1 MRRTT
6 PDGMKRLAL
15 LSALL
20 AILVGAFVVTAPGL
34 VSIPVVRRSIAHEI
48 AGWGGRALSFD
59 GAPTVAFRPYLTVS
73 FPNASILSAR
83 TGEVLVSMD
92 QLSAQIP
99 LLPLVLGGNIEPTA
113 FDFRRPVFHFE
124 IDGAGRSNWTPPN
137 GVDRTTRVEK
147 IKVTDGSIRYRDGSG
162 RRIDIDEVDARLNWP
177 GASGAASLSGRASW
191 HGQAGDFSLSIGSPR
206 AFVEGQPSDLTF
218 SIASKALSAHFD
230 GQFQQLDGV
239 VANGTISAEI
249 PSMRNLAGL
258 AGWPLADRAA
268 FGRFDLRGS
277 LNFTRGVA
285 RLADASMTIDGNS
298 AEGVLAL
305 DLSNPRP
312 AIQATLAFDDFELGP
327 FRDLAVAQAAAAR
340 EQPTADIDLA
350 ALSAV
355 DLDIRLSAD
364 RLLEDGQ
371 AIGRVA
377 GSAALRDGRL
387 DIAAADLRLFDARVS
402 ANLTADSA
410 SIVPS
415 AVLDL
420 RFDTLPL
427 QSVPPDLSPFGQK
440 GTAKGEMRFEVR
452 GNRWADVVDSF
463 AGTGKVTVQGGTL
476 AGIDLAAL
484 RRSLADPAA
493 NAARIH
499 SRATDFDTADLAFGF
514 DLSQMRIDRAE
525 IAGKGF
531 GMDFSGTSRLL
542 GPPSYDIEGT
552 ILYAGK
558 DGKPID
564 VPFIADDERGLAG
577 LKPMPKDAGGGSP
590 ATPEATDD
598 GSPVPKKTGL

>member
-1 MRRTT
+1 
-6 PDGMKRLAL
+6 MKRLAL

-73 FPNASILSAR
+73 FPKASILSAR

-124 IDGAGRSNWTPPN
+124 IDGSGRSNWTPPN

-147 IKVTDGSIRYRDGSG
+147 IKVTDGSIHYRDGSG
-162 RRIDIDEVDARLNWP
+162 RRIDFENVDARLNWP

-191 HGQAGDFSLSIGSPR
+191 HGQVGDFSLRMGSPR

-218 SIASKALSAHFD
+218 SVVSKALSAHFD
-230 GQFQQLDGV
+230 GQIQQIGGV

-249 PSMRNLAGL
+249 PSMRDLAGL
-258 AGWPLADRAA
+258 AGWQLADRAA

-285 RLADASMTIDGNS
+285 RLADASITIDGND
-298 AEGVLAL
+298 AEGVLGL
-305 DLSNPRP
+305 DLSNARP
-312 AIQATLAFDDFELGP
+312 AIQATLAFDDFEIGP
-327 FRDLAVAQAAAAR
+327 FRDLVVAQAAAAR
-340 EQPTADIDLA
+340 EYPSADIDLA
-350 ALSAV
+350 ALSTV
-355 DLDIRLSAD
+355 DLDMRLSAD
-364 RLLEDGQ
+364 RLLDEGQ

-387 DIAAADLRLFDARVS
+387 DIAAADLRLFGARVS

-415 AVLDL
+415 AVMDL
-420 RFDTLPL
+420 RFEALPL

-440 GTAKGEMRFEVR
+440 GTARGEMRFEVR
-452 GNRWADVVDSF
+452 GNDWADIVDSF
-463 AGTGKVTVQGGTL
+463 AGTGKVTVESGTL

-493 NAARIH
+493 NDARIH
-499 SRATDFDTADLAFGF
+499 SRSTDFDTADLIFGF
-514 DLSQMRIDRAE
+514 DLSRMRIDRAE

-531 GMDFSGTSRLL
+531 DMDFSGTSRLL
-542 GPPSYDIEGT
+542 GPPSYDLKGT
-552 ILYAGK
+552 ILYGGT
-558 DGKPID
+558 DGKPIA
-564 VPFIADDERGLAG
+564 VPFVAEDDRGLAG
-577 LKPMPKDAGGGSP
+577 LKPMPTDAKGERPAAP
-590 ATPEATDD
+590 ATPAD
-598 GSPVPKKTGL
+598 GSSAPKKSGF